1 MVEFNAKEQLPGLID
16 WMRAQMNACG
26 GKTAVVGISGGKD
39 SSVTAALCVKA
50 YGRENVVGVL
60 MPDGVQSDIDYSNGL
75 VDVLDIRHYTFNIHG
90 GTSGIL
96 NEMER
101 VGIDASRQ
109 TRVNLPSRIRMA
121 TLYAIAQSEEGG
133 IVINTSNLS
142 EDWVGY
148 CTIYGDS
155 AGAFSPLGMY
165 TTEEVIALG
174 AELGLPERFLI
185 KPPSDGLTGK
195 TDEDNLG
202 FTYHAVN
209 EYMRKGIAD
218 PAIKEQIDRKH
229 KTSRFKFQT
238 LPVYQNGLPIVIPD
252 ETDYYNPEKK

>member
-1 MVEFNAKEQLPGLID
+1 MNFNAKEQLPGLIE
-16 WMRAQMNACG
+16 WMRQQMKNCG

-39 SSVTAALCVKA
+39 SSVIAALCVEA

-60 MPDGVQSDIDYSNGL
+60 MPNGVQPDIDYSNGL
-75 VDVLDIRHYTFNIHG
+75 VDFLNIKHYVFNIHG

-96 NEMER
+96 DEMAH

-109 TRVNLPSRIRMA
+109 TKVNLPSRIRMA
-121 TLYAIAQSEEGG
+121 TLYAIAQSVDCG
-133 IVINTSNLS
+133 IVINTSNIS

-155 AGAFSPLGMY
+155 AGAFSPIGMY
-165 TTEEVIALG
+165 TTEEVIAIG
-174 AELGLPERFLI
+174 AELGLPEKFLI
-185 KPPSDGLTGK
+185 KPPSDGLTGL

-209 EYMRKGIAD
+209 EYIRKGIAD
-218 PAIKEQIDRKH
+218 PEIKEKIDQKH
-229 KTSRFKFQT
+229 RTSRFKFET
-238 LPVYQNGLPIVIPD
+238 IPVYHNGLPIVIED
-252 ETDYYNPEKK
+252 GTDFYK

>member
-1 MVEFNAKEQLPGLID
+1 MEFNAKLQLAGLLEWMNEQ
-16 WMRAQMNACG
+16 MKNCG
-26 GKTAVVGISGGKD
+26 GKTAVIGISGGKD
-39 SSVTAALCVKA
+39 SSTVAALAVAA
-50 YGRENVVGVL
+50 YGKENVYGVL
-60 MPDGVQSDIDYSNGL
+60 MPDGVQPDIDYSNGL
-75 VDVLDIRHYTFNIHG
+75 VEVLDIPHCTFNIHDA
-90 GTSGIL
+90 TSGIL

-101 VGIDASRQ
+101 VGLEPSRQ
-109 TRVNLPSRIRMA
+109 TKVNLPSRIRMA
-121 TLYAIAQSEEGG
+121 TLYAIAQTVPGG

-174 AELGLPERFLI
+174 RELGLPEKYLA
-185 KPPSDGLTGK
+185 KAPSDGLTGL

-209 EYMRKGIAD
+209 EYIRKGVVD
-218 PAIKEQIDRKH
+218 PDIKDKIDHKH
-229 KTSRFKFQT
+229 KVSRFKFQT
-238 LPVYQNGLPIVIPD
+238 LPVYQNGMPIVLP
-252 ETDYYNPEKK
+252 EPTDYYNPNKK

>member
-1 MVEFNAKEQLPGLID
+1 MVEFNAKEQLPGLLD

>member
-1 MVEFNAKEQLPGLID
+1 MAEFNAKQQLPGLID
-16 WMRAQMNACG
+16 WMRAQMKACG
-26 GKTAVVGISGGKD
+26 GKTAVIGISGGKD
-39 SSVTAALCVKA
+39 SSVTAALSVRA
-50 YGRENVVGVL
+50 FGRENVVGVL
-60 MPDGVQSDIDYSNGL
+60 MPDGVQPDIDYSNGL
-75 VDVLDIRHYTFNIHG
+75 VEYLGIRHYTFNIHG
-90 GTSGIL
+90 GTSGL
-96 NEMER
+96 LDEMAR
-101 VGIDASRQ
+101 VGIEASRQ
-109 TRVNLPSRIRMA
+109 TKVNLPSRIRMA
-121 TLYAIAQSEEGG
+121 TLYAIAQSEDNG
-133 IVINTSNLS
+133 IVLNTSNLS

-202 FTYHAVN
+202 FTYHVVN
-209 EYMRKGIAD
+209 EYIRKGEAD

-229 KTSRFKFQT
+229 KVSRFKFQT
-238 LPVYQNGLPIVIPD
+238 LPVYQNGMPIVVPE
-252 ETDYYNPEKK
+252 ETDYYNPNKK